1 MKAIRAALL
10 VSLGTWI
17 AGCGPTE
24 KAPVAPAPEVLPAPP
39 LHTDASFPDDNL
51 NEEGPLTRVRDAG
64 GADAKAPPSPSG
76 EGQLPPP
83 RRTTIPLSLGKN
95 DAADKELVL
104 GDEAF
109 EKNDLA
115 AALSHYTAAQKAD
128 KKRIGAQV
136 GIIRVKLAKVAT
148 SLDYGAY
155 KGNREVAEAAKA
167 LRKLSLADG
176 AFGPVFVELGR
187 ALLLLGDGPGALD
200 ALKHGALLLSDEAE
214 AHSALGV
221 AYLSAGRAE
230 EALASLSHAVDLD
243 PGSAARHGNL
253 GTVYFMRGQVDEAI
267 REYAIQ
273 ARLADEDPRAHSDYG
288 TALLA
293 RSDFQNAMREL
304 ERAIALDPKRA
315 TFRSNHG
322 YALQLQGKL
331 KEAIAE
337 YREAIRLDPTLA
349 SAWINLATALSK
361 DPKTR
366 AEARSA
372 LEKAKKIDPS
382 DPRVKANLEELDEL
396 EKKSPR

>member
-1 MKAIRAALL
+1 MRTIRAIL
-10 VSLGTWI
+10 VASLG
-17 AGCGPTE
+17 AFAAFGAACGGSE
-24 KAPVAPAPEVLPAPP
+24 KAPAAPMKEAVHEPVLQ
-39 LHTDASFPDDNL
+39 TDASFPGENQL
-51 NEEGPLTRVRDAG
+51 SEEGPLTRVRDAG
-64 GADAKAPPSPSG
+64 AADASLPA

-95 DAADKELVL
+95 DAADKEVVL
-104 GDEAF
+104 GDDAF

-115 AALSHYTAAQKAD
+115 SALSHYSAAQKAD
-128 KKRIGAQV
+128 KKRTGPQV
-136 GIIRVKLAKVAT
+136 GLIRVKLAKIAT

-155 KGNREVAEAAKA
+155 QGNREIIDAAKA
-167 LRKLSLADG
+167 LRKLSVADG
-176 AFGPVFVELGR
+176 SFGPVFVELGR

-221 AYLSAGRAE
+221 AYLSAGRADQ
-230 EALASLSHAVDLD
+230 ALASLSHAVDLD

-267 REYAIQ
+267 REYALQ
-273 ARLADEDPRAHSDYG
+273 ARLADDDPRAHSDYG
-288 TALLA
+288 MALVA
-293 RSDFQNAMREL
+293 KSDFPNALREF

-322 YALQLQGKL
+322 YALQLEGKL

-337 YREAIRLDPTLA
+337 YREAIRLDATLA
-349 SAWINLATALSK
+349 SAWINLATALAR

-372 LEKAKKIDPS
+372 LEKAKKLDPS
-382 DPRVKANLEELDEL
+382 DPRVKANLDELNEL